1 MSLLVAGYDSHRGP
15 SLYQIDPSGSF
26 FMWKASAIGKN
37 GVNGKVFLE
46 KRYSSELSLED
57 AIHTSILTLK
67 ESFEGQMTE
76 KTIEIGIIGNSTTA
90 TVGGGENEK
99 KMPVFRK
106 LTESE
111 IRD

>member
-1 MSLLVAGYDSHRGP
+1 
-15 SLYQIDPSGSF
+15 
-26 FMWKASAIGKN
+26 MWKASAIGKN

-76 KTIEIGIIGNSTTA
+76 KTIEIGIIGTSTTA
-90 TVGGGENEK
+90 QVGGGEAVK
-99 KMPVFRK
+99 TMPVFRK
-106 LTESE
+106 LTEDE
-111 IRD
+111 IRDYLAL